1 MNNKKYQTPQAD
13 FVKFSTEDIMSL
25 SINFS
30 NLSTVED
37 NIDLDAM
44 LL

>member
-1 MNNKKYQTPQAD
+1 MNNKNYQTPQAE

-25 SINFS
+25 SINAI
-30 NLSTVED
+30 NETVLED
-37 NIDLDAM
+37 NIDISD